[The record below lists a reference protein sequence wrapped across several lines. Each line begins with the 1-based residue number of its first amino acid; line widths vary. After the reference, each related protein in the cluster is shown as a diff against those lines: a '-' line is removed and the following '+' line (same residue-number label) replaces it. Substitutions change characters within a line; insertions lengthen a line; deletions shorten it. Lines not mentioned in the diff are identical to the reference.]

1 MISVKELRIGNI
13 VKDKDGNIWRIGC
26 ITGMHKDKGSL
37 ILERRIDNGTI
48 KWYTSECDVYPISL
62 NERILDWIGF
72 NDYDNHDYRNKGDMT
87 ITKDY
92 VLSITRLWGNTVVK
106 IDIKGFHHL
115 QDIAYDLYET
125 SLDLNIF
132 DDDYP
137 GDTSLV

>member
-62 NERILDWIGF
+62 NERI
-72 NDYDNHDYRNKGDMT
+72 GDMT

-115 QDIAYDLYET
+115 QNIAYDLYET

>member
-62 NERILDWIGF
+62 NERILELIHIYYMVKNYLPQPF
-72 NDYDNHDYRNKGDMT
+72 ILNK
-87 ITKDY
+87 
-92 VLSITRLWGNTVVK
+92 L
-106 IDIKGFHHL
+106 
-115 QDIAYDLYET
+115 LYHRSRYFYFLFT
-125 SLDLNIF
+125 NIF
-132 DDDYP
+132 I
-137 GDTSLV
+137 

>member
-72 NDYDNHDYRNKGDMT
+72 NDYDNHDYRNKGDIT

-106 IDIKGFHHL
+106 MDIKGFHHL
-115 QDIAYDLYET
+115 
-125 SLDLNIF
+125 
-132 DDDYP
+132 
-137 GDTSLV
+137 

>member
-62 NERILDWIGF
+62 NEKILDRAEF
-72 NDYDNHDYRNKGDMT
+72 NDYDNYDYRYKENVV
-87 ITKDY
+87 ITKNY
-92 VLSITRLWGNTVVK
+92 TLGVVSLYNT
-106 IDIKGFHHL
+106 IIETDIKGFHHL
-115 QDIAYDLYET
+115 QNIAYDLYET

-132 DDDYP
+132 DDDYS